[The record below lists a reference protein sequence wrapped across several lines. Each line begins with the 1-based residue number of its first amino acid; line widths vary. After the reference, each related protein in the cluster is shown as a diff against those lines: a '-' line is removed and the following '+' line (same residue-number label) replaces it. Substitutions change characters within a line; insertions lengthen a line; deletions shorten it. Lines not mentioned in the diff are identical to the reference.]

1 MSYRYDNDLE
11 FLGKCTNEELEDLF
25 TLLVYDPK
33 DGEKRFS
40 STLTLSDEYKKYGTD
55 YSKYWRRIAEE
66 LQLYGGNT
74 IVNNIIRFGSGVT
87 YRQILEDVAKELK
100 VTYAK
105 SSSTQEIED
114 AVIEKILSD
123 VFSKMSEEEIKEFF
137 SEISEDDDVLKRTIS
152 SYDTNNVP
160 WRKISM
166 SLVRQILKAGGF
178 ATYRLSLIAVNFMWK
193 KLFGKGLSLAMNR
206 GLTKMIGNLLSG
218 PIALILNAWIIADIA
233 GPATR
238 VTVPAVMLIATLRKK
253 KMQNL

>member
-11 FLGKCTNEELEDLF
+11 FLGKCTNEELKELF
-25 TLLVYDPK
+25 NILVYDPK
-33 DGEKRFS
+33 DGEERFS

-55 YSKYWRRIAEE
+55 YSKYWKRIAEE

-87 YRQILEDVAKELK
+87 YREILEDVAKNLK
-100 VTYAK
+100 VTYTK

-114 AVIEKILSD
+114 SILEKVLFEI
-123 VFSKMSEEEIKEFF
+123 FSK
-137 SEISEDDDVLKRTIS
+137 ISEDE
-152 SYDTNNVP
+152 
-160 WRKISM
+160 
-166 SLVRQILKAGGF
+166 A
-178 ATYRLSLIAVNFMWK
+178 K
-193 KLFGKGLSLAMNR
+193 KLFSEFSDDELVLKNLNTSLGVNGAPWGKIGLSLVNK
-206 GLTKMIGNLLSG
+206 GLTRVVGGLLTG
-218 PIALILNAWIIADIA
+218 PIGLVLNAWIVADIA